1 MNLKYVVP
9 DMEKTFGNL
18 EFAGEGEVEQRRVN
32 GRQTVVNRTYN
43 LFSTIQKADNVT
55 VVLPGLIGEKHFEF
69 EERVELV
76 NPRIIADGYNING
89 RGFTEYKLI
98 ADDMVKA

>member
-9 DMEKTFGNL
+9 DMEKTFGEL

-55 VVLPGLIGEKHFEF
+55 AILPGLMGEKHFEF
-69 EERVELV
+69 EEKIKLV

-89 RGFTEYKLI
+89 RGFTEYKLL

>member
-9 DMEKTFGNL
+9 DMEKTFGEL

>member
-9 DMEKTFGNL
+9 DMKKTFGKL

>member
-9 DMEKTFGNL
+9 DMDKTFGEL

-32 GRQTVVNRTYN
+32 GRQTVVNRIYN
-43 LFSTIQKADNVT
+43 LFSTVQKADNVT
-55 VVLPGLIGEKHFEF
+55 VVLPGLIGEKHFDF
-69 EERVELV
+69 EEKVKLI
-76 NPRIIADGYNING
+76 NPRIVADGYNING
-89 RGFTEYKLI
+89 RGFTEYKLL

>member
-9 DMEKTFGNL
+9 DMEKTFGEL

-32 GRQTVVNRTYN
+32 GRQAVVNRIYN
-43 LFSTIQKADNVT
+43 LFSTVQKADNVT
-55 VVLPGLIGEKHFEF
+55 VVIPALAGEKHFDF
-69 EERVELV
+69 EEKVKLV
-76 NPRIIADGYNING
+76 NPRIVADGYNING
-89 RGFTEYKLI
+89 RGFTEYKLL

>member
-9 DMEKTFGNL
+9 DMEKTFGEL

-55 VVLPGLIGEKHFEF
+55 VVLPGLIGEKHFDF
-69 EERVELV
+69 EEKVKIV
-76 NPRIIADGYNING
+76 NPRIVADGYNING